1 MDCCLQGQSEGFNP
15 QCVYSPCIFLNT
27 ELFAS
32 EVGILAYQ
40 HLMQCHVK
48 RLCFHMSHLKSS
60 NSRTI
65 YACSCKSE
73 QTHSHAHSVMSSWN
87 KRINALRQLL
97 ISITDHKKFR
107 TLQYLTYSSD
117 LMSQAI
123 RIAQHKNSIIS
134 LFHSQQLFLNTL
146 LTYTYLINFVK
157 IQLINLLLI
166 QWKLFLHVWKNQIT
180 SLELV
185 LHSVS
190 RSQLCLQP
198 SHEQALN
205 DFLNCILLKLYFC
218 FTVYTFFV
226 LLFLSDASNLVYAS
240 WVKGGN

>member
-1 MDCCLQGQSEGFNP
+1 
-15 QCVYSPCIFLNT
+15 
-27 ELFAS
+27 
-32 EVGILAYQ
+32 
-40 HLMQCHVK
+40 MQCHVK

-123 RIAQHKNSIIS
+123 RIAEHKNSIIS
-134 LFHSQQLFLNTL
+134 KTHP
-146 LTYTYLINFVK
+146 K
-157 IQLINLLLI
+157 M
-166 QWKLFLHVWKNQIT
+166 NQNMAGCT
-180 SLELV
+180 
-185 LHSVS
+185 
-190 RSQLCLQP
+190 
-198 SHEQALN
+198 
-205 DFLNCILLKLYFC
+205 F
-218 FTVYTFFV
+218 VYTTGTSQIFSFACIKKLHQLHFTCDQKPYTV
-226 LLFLSDASNLVYAS
+226 NHDVINTVTKFTPSNWLKNFGIAAAA
-240 WVKGGN
+240 NFT